1 MKFLDMIG
9 TSASNL
15 WRNKGR
21 TFLTIIAV
29 CIGSFTI
36 ALTSAVNM
44 GVNDYIQRQLSVFG
58 EDSILY
64 FNPKQE
70 TTTFGPKEYKDG
82 SKQVNPRFS
91 QATLNL
97 KDVEKINKIPNVK
110 KAALYDFITPDYVQ
124 YKDGKKLTITTVI
137 VEADGQKY
145 NFDFLAGK
153 KAVNHGEITISQDY
167 LEPMG
172 FKDAQ
177 SAIGKELNIQIADT
191 LTGEK
196 KIFTQKITGVTAKSL
211 IQSAMV
217 TVSRPSYDDFYAFQ
231 SKSTPKEV
239 KDSSFVVLAQ
249 VNGEVSKEKLDQIKK
264 DAEKAGYS
272 ASTAKDQV
280 ETIMNVVNGITGSLI
295 VFGAIALLAASFGI
309 INTLY
314 MSVRERTR
322 EIGLMKA
329 MGLSNGKI
337 FQLFSIEAILI
348 GVLGSILGI
357 LLAQGAGNALNHVA
371 TESFLKGMDGF
382 TLTKFTLQ
390 NNTIITIAIAIVAF
404 LAGALPSR
412 SASKKDPI
420 EALRYE

>member
-44 GVNDYIQRQLSVFG
+44 GVNDYIQRQLSVFS

-70 TTTFGPKEYKDG
+70 ATTFGPKEYKDG

-153 KAVNHGEITISQDY
+153 KAVNRGEITISQDY

-177 SAIGKELNIQIADT
+177 SAIGKELNVQIADT

-217 TVSRPSYDDFYAFQ
+217 TVSRPSYNDFYAFQ

-295 VFGAIALLAASFGI
+295 VFGAIALLGASFGI

>member
-44 GVNDYIQRQLSVFG
+44 GVNDYIQRQLSVFS

-70 TTTFGPKEYKDG
+70 ATTFGPKEYKDG

-110 KAALYDFITPDYVQ
+110 KAALYDFITPDYIQ
-124 YKDGKKLTITTVI
+124 YKDGKKLTITTVV

-153 KAVNHGEITISQDY
+153 KAVNRGEITISQDY

-177 SAIGKELNIQIADT
+177 SAIGKELNVQIADT

-211 IQSAMV
+211 IQSAMI

-357 LLAQGAGNALNHVA
+357 ILASLAGAALNNFA
-371 TESFLKGMDGF
+371 TANFLKGLEGF
-382 TLTKFTLQ
+382 ELTKFTLQ

>member
-36 ALTSAVNM
+36 TLTSAVNM

-70 TTTFGPKEYKDG
+70 ATTFGPKEYKDG

-145 NFDFLAGK
+145 NFDFLTGK

-357 LLAQGAGNALNHVA
+357 LLAQGAGNTLNHVA